1 MKARH
6 AMLTFP
12 NPSLSY
18 DKRQK
23 RVRFWAHDAAMGV
36 PFFLDATAL
45 ALLSASAPGDEAAM
59 LQAFDLNRAAIQE
72 AAARAYVRRG
82 PGFFTLT
89 ASDFA

>member
-1 MKARH
+1 MKGRP

-18 DKRQK
+18 DKRQQ
-23 RVRFWAHDAAMGV
+23 RVRFWAHDAALEI

-45 ALLSASAPGDEAAM
+45 ALLSPTAVDEAG
-59 LQAFDLNRAAIQE
+59 LLKAFDLNRATIEQ
-72 AAARAYVRRG
+72 AAARVYVRRG

-89 ASDFA
+89 AWDFA

>member
-23 RVRFWAHDAAMGV
+23 RMRFWAHDAAMEI

-45 ALLSASAPGDEAAM
+45 ARLGATAAADEVGLL
-59 LQAFDLNRAAIQE
+59 QTFDLNRAAIQE
-72 AAARAYVRRG
+72 AAARVYVRRG

-89 ASDFA
+89 ALDFA